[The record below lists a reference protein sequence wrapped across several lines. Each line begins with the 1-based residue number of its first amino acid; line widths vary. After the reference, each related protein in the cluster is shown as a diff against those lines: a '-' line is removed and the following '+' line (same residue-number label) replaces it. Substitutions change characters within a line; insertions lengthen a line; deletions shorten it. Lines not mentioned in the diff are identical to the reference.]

1 VQKLQKGV
9 NLLFVGICRLEL
21 LLAECSSLKDKR
33 QVIRSLIE
41 RLKNRFNISIAE
53 VDFQDTWQRTKIAM
67 AIVSSARNP
76 AEIELQKALKFI
88 DSFPEIERTIT
99 DIEWL

>member
-1 VQKLQKGV
+1 MI
-9 NLLFVGICRLEL
+9 VG
-21 LLAECSSLKDKR
+21 LLACECIIYNAHSLKDKR
-33 QVIRSLIE
+33 AVLQRIMT
-41 RLKNRFNISIAE
+41 RLKQKFNISIAE

-67 AIVSSARNP
+67 AVVSSARNP

>member
-1 VQKLQKGV
+1 MI
-9 NLLFVGICRLEL
+9 VG
-21 LLAECSSLKDKR
+21 LLACECIIYNAHSLKEKR
-33 QVIRSLIE
+33 AVLQRIMT
-41 RLKNRFNISIAE
+41 RLKQKFNISIAE
-53 VDFQDTWQRTKIAM
+53 VDFQDTWQRTKIAI
-67 AIVSSARNP
+67 AVVSSARNP